1 MDEPRK
7 RQSTP
12 AQRKAVAKY
21 NKSCTVQYSFR
32 LNLNTD
38 QKLIEKLSEVPSM
51 AGYIKDLIRADIERT
66 PD

>member
-1 MDEPRK
+1 METKK
-7 RQSTP
+7 RESSP
-12 AQRKAVAKY
+12 AHCKAAAKY

-38 QKLIEKLSEVPSM
+38 QELIEKLSEVPSM

>member
-1 MDEPRK
+1 METKK
-7 RQSTP
+7 RESSP
-12 AQRKAVAKY
+12 AHCKAVAKY

-32 LNLNTD
+32 LNVNTD
-38 QKLIEKLSEVPSM
+38 DELIEKLTTVPSI